1 MVDRLSIEAMR
12 LIGVRETAE
21 RLAGPSWTNHVI
33 LDVFGQQF
41 PLTDN
46 RP

>member
-12 LIGVRETAE
+12 LKC
-21 RLAGPSWTNHVI
+21 LAGPSWTNHVI
-33 LDVFGQQF
+33 LDVFGRQF

-46 RP
+46 GP

>member
-21 RLAGPSWTNHVI
+21 RLAGPSWNNQVI
-33 LDVFGQQF
+33 LDVFGRQF

-46 RP
+46 GP